1 MKGAILDSGGP
12 STSGRF
18 AGPEHVVDTPEAM
31 IGAFV
36 QTVDG
41 DR

>member
-1 MKGAILDSGGP
+1 LTK
-12 STSGRF
+12 GRF
-18 AGPEHVVDTPEAM
+18 PGPKHVVDTPEAM

-41 DR
+41 ER